1 MEENQEKPKST
12 GKTVTIIILIVLL
25 LGLGA
30 YTAYDKL
37 VLDKN
42 TKTNLEVARDDL
54 EIANREKKEAN
65 DKLNEIKVE
74 DTQKASETNEK
85 NYIISTYREKDMHI
99 YAIGYGYLIYTY
111 DGQLYISSVNE
122 PSLLGSDEC
131 LGIENI
137 TASSNPTKSGDGYK
151 TKNLNISEED
161 LNKVVVKTIYNPS
174 DAISLFFIIKKD
186 GTVFK
191 YMLTDSGINH
201 MKKQTILSDYKVKD
215 LEVICNS
222 SSKTCENPTYK
233 LTLQDGTT
241 KQIKEK

>member
-65 DKLNEIKVE
+65 DKLNEIKAENSTKSTNLNNINLYSAGTYHAEYAYEGKMYIVSFKESADNEEETYDLSDLMTSNNYTKSSSYYNIKDLDIDEDKVE
-74 DTQKASETNEK
+74 KVVTTNNFYTSDPHEFI
-85 NYIISTYREKDMHI
+85 YIIFKD
-99 YAIGYGYLIYTY
+99 G
-111 DGQLYISSVNE
+111 SVKRYNH
-122 PSLLGSDEC
+122 
-131 LGIENI
+131 
-137 TASSNPTKSGDGYK
+137 DGY
-151 TKNLNISEED
+151 S
-161 LNKVVVKTIYNPS
+161 
-174 DAISLFFIIKKD
+174 SLSSLKGDYVLK
-186 GTVFK
+186 
-191 YMLTDSGINH
+191 
-201 MKKQTILSDYKVKD
+201 DYKVKD
-215 LEVICNS
+215 IKVSCPGGWESCSAL
-222 SSKTCENPTYK
+222 TYK

>member
-65 DKLNEIKVE
+65 DKLNEIKTENSTKSTNLNNINLYSAGTYHAEYAYEGKMYIVSFKEKEDNEEEMYDLSDLMASNNYTKSSSYYNIKDLDIEEDKVE
-74 DTQKASETNEK
+74 KVVTTNNFYTSDAQEFI
-85 NYIISTYREKDMHI
+85 YII
-99 YAIGYGYLIYTY
+99 
-111 DGQLYISSVNE
+111 
-122 PSLLGSDEC
+122 
-131 LGIENI
+131 
-137 TASSNPTKSGDGYK
+137 
-151 TKNLNISEED
+151 
-161 LNKVVVKTIYNPS
+161 
-174 DAISLFFIIKKD
+174 FKD
-186 GTVFK
+186 GSVK
-191 YMLTDSGINH
+191 RYNH
-201 MKKQTILSDYKVKD
+201 DGCSSLSSIKGDYVLKNYKVKD
-215 LEVICNS
+215 IKVSCPGGWESCRAL
-222 SSKTCENPTYK
+222 TYK